1 MTKSNATELSR
12 RNFLRAT
19 GLVVAFSLAGL
30 SPARAAATGE
40 AEPSGSSA
48 SPELPDDLQPFPY
61 LDSWIKLTPDG
72 RAQVFTGKVEL
83 GQGIM
88 TALLQVAAEELDMPA
103 HLMSIV
109 TADTARTPDEGLT
122 AASHSMQYGG
132 PAMRLAAANVR
143 ILLLRQAAQMLGV
156 DETDLSTTGEATI
169 LAGNGRSIGYGAIA
183 ATLSLHVAAVAD
195 APLRRPDTFRT
206 MGQDLPRLD
215 IPAKVTGGQSFIQ
228 DMRLPG
234 MLHARVIRA
243 PAEGMKLA
251 LPSRKEIE
259 AMPGLHTLVQ
269 NGDFVAVVC
278 EKEWDAVRI
287 LRRLMAGSSR
297 RTGPAIPEGGIAG
310 LLKALP
316 AEDYLIEQVSHPTA
330 SPVKRIRAGYSRP
343 WYSHGSIGPSCAVA
357 QMVGGEL
364 TIWSHSQGIFDVR
377 RVASSLL
384 DLPQDK
390 VHAIHVQGSGC
401 YGQNGADDVAADAAL
416 IAAAVPERP
425 IRLQWMREQE
435 FGWEPLGAGMVT
447 EVEAGLDAQNR
458 IVAWSYDVWSPPHN
472 TRPTAANGVLAGWE
486 VAQPFQTPDN
496 KPIPMPAGDGS
507 RNSNPLYALPNRTVN
522 FHFIP
527 KAPFRSSALRSL
539 GAHLNIFSIESMFD
553 ELSVAA
559 RIDPLDL
566 RLNHMED
573 TRARAVM
580 TAGAEAFGWH
590 ARRKQGKFH
599 GFGMG
604 FARYKNL
611 GAYCSVFMEITVEQD
626 TGIISVQR
634 AQAAVD
640 CGEVVNPDGARNQVE
655 GGIIQSL
662 SWCTQEELSY
672 DTDRRTSFD
681 WSSYPILRFSDVPL
695 DMRIDVLPMPGEPFL
710 GVAEA
715 SQGPASA
722 ALANALA
729 DATGVRFREMPLTPE
744 KVRKALVA
752 L

>member
-12 RNFLRAT
+12 RNFLSGT

-48 SPELPDDLQPFPY
+48 SLELPDDLQPFPS

-72 RAQVFTGKVEL
+72 RAQVLTGKVEL

-103 HLMSIV
+103 HLLSIV

-132 PAMRLAAANVR
+132 PAIRLAAANVR
-143 ILLLRQAAQMLGV
+143 MLLLRQAAQMLGV

-169 LAGNGRSIGYGAIA
+169 LAGNGHSIGYGAIA

-206 MGQDLPRLD
+206 MGQDFPRLD

-251 LPSRKEIE
+251 LPPRKEIE
-259 AMPGLHTLVQ
+259 AMPGLHALVQ

-287 LRRLMAGSSR
+287 MRRLMAGSSH
-297 RTGPAIPEGGIAG
+297 RTGPAIPAGDIAS

-316 AEDYLIEQVSHPTA
+316 AQDYAIEQVSHPTA
-330 SPVKRIRAGYSRP
+330 SPVKRIKASYSRP
-343 WYSHGSIGPSCAVA
+343 WYSHGSIGPSCAIA

-377 RVASSLL
+377 RVGSSLL
-384 DLPQDK
+384 DLPHDRI
-390 VHAIHVQGSGC
+390 HAIHVQGSGC

-458 IVAWSYDVWSPPHN
+458 IVAWNYDVWSPPHN

-486 VAQPFQTPDN
+486 VAKSFQPPDN

-507 RNSNPLYALPNRTVN
+507 RNSSPLYALPNMDVN

-539 GAHLNIFSIESMFD
+539 GAHLNVFSIESMFD
-553 ELSVAA
+553 ELAVAVQ
-559 RIDPLDL
+559 IDPLDL

-590 ARRKQGKFH
+590 PRRKAGKFH

-640 CGEVVNPDGARNQVE
+640 CGEVVNPDGVRNQVE

-672 DTDRRTSFD
+672 NADRRTSFD

-695 DMRIDVLPMPGEPFL
+695 DVAVNVLPMPGEPFL

>member
-1 MTKSNATELSR
+1 MRTSGAAELSR

-40 AEPSGSSA
+40 AEPSGGSA
-48 SPELPDDLQPFPY
+48 SPELPDDLQPFPS

-103 HLMSIV
+103 NRLSIV

-132 PAMRLAAANVR
+132 PAIRLAAANAR
-143 ILLLRQAAQMLGV
+143 MHLLRQAAQMLGV

-169 LAGNGRSIGYGAIA
+169 LARNGRSIGYGAIA

-195 APLRRPDTFRT
+195 APLRRPETFRT

-215 IPAKVTGGQSFIQ
+215 IPAKVTGGPSFIQ

-251 LPSRKEIE
+251 LPPRNEIE
-259 AMPGLHTLVQ
+259 AIPGLHALVQ

-278 EKEWDAVRI
+278 EKEWDAIRI
-287 LRRLMAGSSR
+287 MRRLMAGASH
-297 RTGPAIPEGGIAG
+297 RTGPAIPAGDIAS

-316 AEDYLIEQVSHPTA
+316 AQDYPIEQVSHPTA
-330 SPVKRIRAGYSRP
+330 SPVKRIKASYSRP
-343 WYSHGSIGPSCAVA
+343 WYSHGSIGPSCAIA

-384 DLPQDK
+384 DLPQDRI
-390 VHAIHVQGSGC
+390 HAIHVQGSGC

-447 EVEAGLDAQNR
+447 EVEAGLDALNR
-458 IVAWSYDVWSPPHN
+458 IVTWTYDVWSAPHN

-486 VAQPFQTPDN
+486 VANPFQPPDN
-496 KPIPMPAGDGS
+496 QPIPMPAGDGS
-507 RNSNPLYALPNRTVN
+507 RNSNPLYALPNMDVN

-539 GAHLNIFSIESMFD
+539 GAHLNVFSIESMFD
-553 ELSVAA
+553 ELAVAA
-559 RIDPLDL
+559 QIDPLDL
-566 RLNHMED
+566 RLNHMDD

-580 TAGAEAFGWH
+580 TAGAETFGWRS
-590 ARRKQGKFH
+590 RRKTGKFH

-626 TGIISVQR
+626 TGIICVQR
-634 AQAAVD
+634 AHAAVD
-640 CGEVVNPDGARNQVE
+640 CGEVVNPDGVRNQVE

-672 DTDRRTSFD
+672 NADRRTSFD

-695 DMRIDVLPMPGEPFL
+695 DVAVHVLPMPGEPFL

-744 KVRKALVA
+744 KVRQALVA